1 MWSSAP
7 SASTGQIKWDVCQ
20 NMAANDE
27 TVVCHSNTCKKQS
40 LLTWQRESVVSMP
53 TNLNPSDDFQQ
64 TLIVT
69 HTRHTSVVRKQ
80 LHQWPSF

>member
-1 MWSSAP
+1 MWCCVP
-7 SASTGQIKWDVCQ
+7 RASNGQIKWNVCR

-27 TVVCHSNTCKKQS
+27 TIVCHSNTCKKQS
-40 LLTWQRESVVSMP
+40 LLGWQRESVVSVP
-53 TNLNPSDDFQQ
+53 TNLNLSADHQQ
-64 TLIVT
+64 TLIVA